1 MTQDETRQ
9 LGIEFERRLQT
20 LDPTLMLNKPDT
32 DTIYSFL
39 NEGCNTLLRTMI
51 VSQDSL
57 QPETRSDIRLQDAVR
72 MLIRHS
78 KLKVVEYDEKEK
90 SDIESFKKYG
100 DYYCTIAQLPIDF
113 WSYVRSSSIVERIYN
128 QETDQNKLQLVSNK
142 IIRQSDV
149 PSILEKPYNEWQ
161 ILRSPLV
168 VLEETSTESYIKVL
182 HDKYTDIVGVDLTY
196 YKQPNKFGINP
207 IGGTITACDLP
218 YEMFDLIVNSAVSL
232 YIQYRSPQSK
242 QTQPK
247 KEKEVNDDRS

>member
-1 MTQDETRQ
+1 MTNEETRQ

-78 KLKVVEYDEKEK
+78 KLKVITYDEEEK

-100 DYYCTIAQLPIDF
+100 DCYCTIA
-113 WSYVRSSSIVERIYN
+113 
-128 QETDQNKLQLVSNK
+128 
-142 IIRQSDV
+142 
-149 PSILEKPYNEWQ
+149 
-161 ILRSPLV
+161 
-168 VLEETSTESYIKVL
+168 
-182 HDKYTDIVGVDLTY
+182 
-196 YKQPNKFGINP
+196 
-207 IGGTITACDLP
+207 
-218 YEMFDLIVNSAVSL
+218 
-232 YIQYRSPQSK
+232 
-242 QTQPK
+242 
-247 KEKEVNDDRS
+247 